1 MDGAILKSFAI
12 LLASVGIVFI
22 VLMLIKKY
30 SSKLINQPNKFP
42 LKIVAKLPLGQKS
55 FLCVVEADG
64 KTLLVGVTDKS
75 INLISQLKDE
85 FDYTNIDLK
94 QVASKTKKIKSAET
108 ESKSKDLSFMNF
120 LKDSIGLRAREN

>member
-12 LLASVGIVFI
+12 LLASVAIVFL
-22 VLMLIKKY
+22 VLTLIKKY
-30 SSKLINQPNKFP
+30 SNKFINQPNKFP

-55 FLCVVEADG
+55 FLCVIEADG

-75 INLISQLKDE
+75 INLISELRDE

-94 QVASKTKKIKSAET
+94 QIASKVKKSKSPET
-108 ESKSKDLSFMNF
+108 ESKSKELSFMNF